1 MGITVRGKMLQKALV
16 SEGDKAYSNKNSIST
31 KATKFTIIGIRRERR
46 LQKSFVQSYTMTRR
60 RQKIDARAVA
70 FT

>member
-31 KATKFTIIGIRRERR
+31 KATKFTIIGIHGSVVF
-46 LQKSFVQSYTMTRR
+46 KKVSFNHTP
-60 RQKIDARAVA
+60 
-70 FT
+70 